1 MGPEVRALLDNLA
14 REVQPG
20 AGVVEGTS
28 DVGTAIPLIT
38 GHHDLTVDR
47 RPDGH
52 TMTAEDVG
60 AEVEV

>member
-1 MGPEVRALLDNLA
+1 MDLEVTALLDGLV
-14 REVQPG
+14 REVQAG

-28 DVGTAIPLIT
+28 DDGTAIPLMT